1 MIDPK
6 KIEQIA
12 RQVHESMPKGLRDL
26 GEDVEKKIRQVL
38 QSQLTRLDLV
48 SREEFDVQTQ
58 VLLRTREKL
67 ALLEQ
72 RLNDLENRSPNQL
85 SGGQQQR
92 VAIARSLCMNPQV
105 MLFDEVTAAL
115 DPEMVQEVLE
125 VIRDLA
131 GSGMTLLIVTHEL
144 AFARAVADRIVFM
157 EKGQILEQGSPHQ
170 FFDNPRSQR
179 ARQFLAKFSYTNVIK
194 RKESA

>member
-12 RQVHESMPKGLRDL
+12 RQVHESMPKGIREF
-26 GEDVEKKIRQVL
+26 GEDIEKKIRQTL

-72 RLNDLENRSPNQL
+72 RLSELEARDKPEEEKPAPAIPPVDP
-85 SGGQQQR
+85 QQ
-92 VAIARSLCMNPQV
+92 
-105 MLFDEVTAAL
+105 E
-115 DPEMVQEVLE
+115 
-125 VIRDLA
+125 
-131 GSGMTLLIVTHEL
+131 
-144 AFARAVADRIVFM
+144 
-157 EKGQILEQGSPHQ
+157 
-170 FFDNPRSQR
+170 
-179 ARQFLAKFSYTNVIK
+179 
-194 RKESA
+194 

>member
-26 GEDVEKKIRQVL
+26 GDDVEKKIRQVL

-58 VLLRTREKL
+58 VLLRTRENL

-72 RLNDLENRSPNQL
+72 RISDLESRSAAPK
-85 SGGQQQR
+85 SEEQQ
-92 VAIARSLCMNPQV
+92 
-105 MLFDEVTAAL
+105 
-115 DPEMVQEVLE
+115 
-125 VIRDLA
+125 
-131 GSGMTLLIVTHEL
+131 
-144 AFARAVADRIVFM
+144 
-157 EKGQILEQGSPHQ
+157 
-170 FFDNPRSQR
+170 
-179 ARQFLAKFSYTNVIK
+179 
-194 RKESA
+194 

>member
-67 ALLEQ
+67 VLLEQ
-72 RLNDLENRSPNQL
+72 RISDLESR
-85 SGGQQQR
+85 
-92 VAIARSLCMNPQV
+92 
-105 MLFDEVTAAL
+105 AAA
-115 DPEMVQEVLE
+115 PPVE
-125 VIRDLA
+125 
-131 GSGMTLLIVTHEL
+131 
-144 AFARAVADRIVFM
+144 
-157 EKGQILEQGSPHQ
+157 EKQ
-170 FFDNPRSQR
+170 
-179 ARQFLAKFSYTNVIK
+179 
-194 RKESA
+194 

>member
-26 GEDVEKKIRQVL
+26 GEDVEKKIRQAL

-72 RLNDLENRSPNQL
+72 RLNDLENRP
-85 SGGQQQR
+85 
-92 VAIARSLCMNPQV
+92 
-105 MLFDEVTAAL
+105 AAT
-115 DPEMVQEVLE
+115 P
-125 VIRDLA
+125 
-131 GSGMTLLIVTHEL
+131 GSE
-144 AFARAVADRIVFM
+144 
-157 EKGQILEQGSPHQ
+157 EHQ
-170 FFDNPRSQR
+170 
-179 ARQFLAKFSYTNVIK
+179 
-194 RKESA
+194 

>member
-26 GEDVEKKIRQVL
+26 GEDVEKKIRQAL

-72 RLNDLENRSPNQL
+72 RLNDLENRPAPTPGSEE
-85 SGGQQQR
+85 QQ
-92 VAIARSLCMNPQV
+92 
-105 MLFDEVTAAL
+105 
-115 DPEMVQEVLE
+115 
-125 VIRDLA
+125 
-131 GSGMTLLIVTHEL
+131 
-144 AFARAVADRIVFM
+144 
-157 EKGQILEQGSPHQ
+157 
-170 FFDNPRSQR
+170 
-179 ARQFLAKFSYTNVIK
+179 
-194 RKESA
+194 

>member
-72 RLNDLENRSPNQL
+72 RLNDLES
-85 SGGQQQR
+85 
-92 VAIARSLCMNPQV
+92 RSLSAPATQ
-105 MLFDEVTAAL
+105 DAE
-115 DPEMVQEVLE
+115 
-125 VIRDLA
+125 
-131 GSGMTLLIVTHEL
+131 
-144 AFARAVADRIVFM
+144 
-157 EKGQILEQGSPHQ
+157 EKQ
-170 FFDNPRSQR
+170 
-179 ARQFLAKFSYTNVIK
+179 
-194 RKESA
+194 